1 MKKLLIIALALLL
14 TLPLTVFVEDTP
26 GGDALVFD
34 GEVFTALFLPDGRV
48 VYVPNKKGNTL
59 ARDELRCV
67 DRDGK
72 LLWSCAIPAGM
83 QYWGGPH
90 QLTDGS
96 FALVNTL
103 ADGKR
108 YLEIIS
114 AQGEHLRSQ
123 LLPDEMVPLLVAGAR
138 VYGTLQGEKE
148 HQMFQIDLNGQ
159 AQPVSF
165 DIIRPNSAVMWAWPK
180 GEGHMLLI
188 RGKASDLEDF
198 TQRTADQALVYL
210 DETGTETLR
219 SAYLFERNLLHGF
232 EPDAAFNQLGGLT
245 ALVKDN
251 SGYKPFNTFSI
262 HVYAPLAEV
271 AEDWHYA
278 ADALTIKPQLIDQRP
293 DGGYTVWGIG
303 KQAESDSSGFVF
315 RMETDAKGDIQSF
328 SAKQAE
334 GCRMVRYID
343 NQPHVFYSFG
353 PNSWLAPFDTFPEME
368 IKVEKLEID
377 NHG

>member
-1 MKKLLIIALALLL
+1 M
-14 TLPLTVFVEDTP
+14 
-26 GGDALVFD
+26 
-34 GEVFTALFLPDGRV
+34 
-48 VYVPNKKGNTL
+48 
-59 ARDELRCV
+59 

-72 LLWSCAIPAGM
+72 LLWSCAIGWHALLGRS
-83 QYWGGPH
+83 H
-90 QLTDGS
+90 QLTDGG

-251 SGYKPFNTFSI
+251 SGDKPFNTFSI
-262 HVYAPLAEV
+262 HVYAPLAELRKTGTTRRM
-271 AEDWHYA
+271 
-278 ADALTIKPQLIDQRP
+278 LTIKLIDRP
-293 DGGYTVWGIG
+293 AARLYRLGDRQTGGV
-303 KQAESDSSGFVF
+303 DSGFVF
-315 RMETDAKGDIQSF
+315 HETVQGRYQSF
-328 SAKQAE
+328 SAKQA
-334 GCRMVRYID
+334 GAAWCISTTSPMCFALVPILGWHRLIPFRRWRSRSKNGD
-343 NQPHVFYSFG
+343 RQPRLMAFG
-353 PNSWLAPFDTFPEME
+353 MGYTINDEYAHLPPWHCERWLAC
-368 IKVEKLEID
+368 LSA
-377 NHG
+377 